1 MLVAS
6 TPLSAFADRGRPRGA
21 RSTARDHVLF
31 AELQTST
38 TFAAHGTRDGR
49 ERSLQR
55 SAV

>member
-6 TPLSAFADRGRPRGA
+6 TPLSAFADRGRRRGA

-31 AELQTST
+31 VELQTST

-49 ERSLQR
+49 ERSFQR
-55 SAV
+55 SAI